1 MISNVCIS
9 HFVYYEKS
17 KTKKVK
23 QAAKFRSVYPF
34 LIMKDETSLWFNNYY
49 CNFLISVFLHLTFSL
64 FSQFFVRQHMSLW
77 HNTTYWWYMLSR
89 AHTANFFRVVISWNV
104 KKWDW
109 FFLPENLF
117 LSLASITGYF
127 IAVLSLFCLL
137 NLIFVTAG
145 GES

>member
-17 KTKKVK
+17 KTKKIK
-23 QAAKFRSVYPF
+23 QAANSLIYPF

-49 CNFLISVFLHLTFSL
+49 WNFLILVFLHLTFFSFFTNFL
-64 FSQFFVRQHMSLW
+64 FDSTWAHGTTQPIDDTCWAVHTRPKFFE
-77 HNTTYWWYMLSR
+77 
-89 AHTANFFRVVISWNV
+89 SWFHETS
-104 KKWDW
+104 KKEID